1 MKIDLFFVH
10 LYNDYSGSP
19 RVLSDSISITN
30 ELPDVN
36 NKILFT
42 SNDKGFL
49 SDSEIDKSYIFYKR
63 SSNKILQLVYFLLSQ
78 VHLFFLLSSTLIYNK
93 LKFRDKK
100 NVVIINTML
109 PFGAAIASKL
119 FANNTIYYV
128 HESHIKPSLL
138 KAFLRKIIEITSDH
152 VIFVSNYLL
161 NAEEFINP
169 SMNVIYNGL
178 RNDFPSTPIIDG
190 YSKFNS
196 RNVVFSG
203 SLKEYKGL
211 NYVIELASLMPDF
224 NFILALNCTV
234 HEMNDYFD
242 RIIITENVT
251 LLSRPSNIGD
261 IYQDGFAILN
271 CSIPEL
277 WTETFGL
284 SILEGMNYGC
294 VPVVPPVGGPIE
306 IVDSHFGLICDPRNT
321 LEIFEFLTGLS
332 KDYSLWKQYSDK
344 AQDRSKYFSQERYK
358 SNFKMFWNNHS
369 N

>member
-1 MKIDLFFVH
+1 MKTDLFFVH

-19 RVLSDSISITN
+19 RVLSDTIDITN

-36 NKILFT
+36 NKLLFT

-49 SDSEIDKSYIFYKR
+49 SDNEIDKSYIFYKR
-63 SSNKILQLVYFLLSQ
+63 SSNKILQLIYFLLSQ
-78 VHLFFLLSSTLIYNK
+78 VHLFFLLSLTLIYNK

-119 FANNTIYYV
+119 FANKTIYYV
-128 HESHIKPSLL
+128 HESHIKPKLL
-138 KAFLRKIIEITSDH
+138 KFFLRKIIEITSDH
-152 VIFVSNYLL
+152 VVFVSNYLL
-161 NAEEFINP
+161 NTEAFISP

-178 RNDFPSTPIIDG
+178 RNDFPSAPIIDSF
-190 YSKFNS
+190 SKFNL

-211 NYVIELASLMPDF
+211 NYVIDLANLMPDF

-242 RIIITENVT
+242 RISISENVT
-251 LLSRPSNIGD
+251 LRSRPSNIGD

-271 CSIPEL
+271 FSIPEL

-321 LEIFEFLTGLS
+321 LQIFDFLSSLS
-332 KDYSLWKQYSDK
+332 KDYILWKKFSDE
-344 AQDRSKYFSQERYK
+344 AQNRSKEFSQERYK
-358 SNFKMFWNNHS
+358 NNFRIFLNTYLN
-369 N
+369 